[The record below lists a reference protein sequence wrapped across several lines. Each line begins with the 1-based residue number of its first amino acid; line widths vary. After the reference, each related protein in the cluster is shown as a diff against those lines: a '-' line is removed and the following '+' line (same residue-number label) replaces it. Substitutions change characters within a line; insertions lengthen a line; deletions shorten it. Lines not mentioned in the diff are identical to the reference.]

1 MVDSVQENNG
11 STNKPLCSVAVLP
24 SSGLL
29 DAFLGF
35 LSLGFLG
42 ALLAGRLQTLA
53 GVASLGFLGALLAG
67 RLQTPAGVAVLAAG
81 RLETSA
87 TLALEAMSA

>member
-29 DAFLGF
+29 DGF
-35 LSLGFLG
+35 L
-42 ALLAGRLQTLA
+42 
-53 GVASLGFLGALLAG
+53 SLGFLGALLAG